1 MVVIKN
7 GFDDKPLNII
17 FDASHGDLTVG
28 VNIEQVGLKTGPDK
42 VIQRYET
49 LSYASLNEIIELRN
63 ELNKV
68 IAEVVG
74 L

>member
-1 MVVIKN
+1 MAVIKN
-7 GFDDKPLNII
+7 GFDDKPMRITFSANDI
-17 FDASHGDLTVG
+17 TRNVG
-28 VNIEQVGLKTGPDK
+28 VNVEQEGLNTGAEK

-49 LSYASLNEIIELRN
+49 LSYATLDEIIELRN

>member
-17 FDASHGDLTVG
+17 FDASYGNLTIG
-28 VNIEQVGLKTGPDK
+28 VNIEQVGLNTGSDK